1 MKRLFWLVSIISG
14 LLARPGRLDA
24 QGTSCITTGASVE
37 SAQAYMQRLVTA
49 TSATDAHLDSVRTLY
64 QLPQADSASV
74 TVVTSDSLCQIA
86 AAKYVQA
93 FDSTRATAPVTV
105 IKIGSTRYL
114 IAGDILAGEYT
125 MYLITDEDFN
135 GLEAFGG

>member
-1 MKRLFWLVSIISG
+1 M
-14 LLARPGRLDA
+14 
-24 QGTSCITTGASVE
+24 
-37 SAQAYMQRLVTA
+37 
-49 TSATDAHLDSVRTLY
+49 
-64 QLPQADSASV
+64 
-74 TVVTSDSLCQIA
+74 
-86 AAKYVQA
+86 QA
-93 FDSTRATAPVTV
+93 FDRKRAIALITV